1 MLIHVGQAGISI
13 GLELWQYVRQIALE
27 NSCSIGSS
35 WFHDDGY
42 ARCIAVDS
50 EPRVLAEFKHKLKF
64 IRPSNLV
71 HGSGRGCAN
80 NWAAGFSG
88 ALRCAH
94 TIRALLLLFS
104 P

>member
-1 MLIHVGQAGISI
+1 MLVHIGQAGISI
-13 GLELWQYVRQIALE
+13 GLELWQYIRQIVPQ
-27 NSCSIGSS
+27 NSCSIGSA

-50 EPRVLAEFKHKLKF
+50 EPRVLAEFGQKLKC
-64 IRPSNLV
+64 IRSCNLV

-88 ALRCAH
+88 ALRCPH
-94 TIRALLLLFS
+94 IIRTLLLHLIC
-104 P
+104 